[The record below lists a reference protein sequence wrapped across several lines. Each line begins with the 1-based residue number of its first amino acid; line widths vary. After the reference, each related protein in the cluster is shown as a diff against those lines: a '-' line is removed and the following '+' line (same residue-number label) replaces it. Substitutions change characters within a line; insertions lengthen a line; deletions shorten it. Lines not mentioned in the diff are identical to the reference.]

1 MPFLLFNTLIKQF
14 FFYLW
19 CLIKFSESMSQ
30 IKLINIVGARPQ
42 IIKASAISRAIRN
55 YYSNQITEI
64 IVHTGQHYDKEMSE
78 VFFDELE
85 IHKPH
90 YNLGVGSA
98 GHGKQTSLMITGIE
112 EILVKEKP
120 DCVLLY
126 GDTNSTL
133 AGALA
138 AAKLHFPVIHIE
150 AGLRSFNKTMPEE
163 LNRIMSDHSSTL
175 LFAPTNAAFKNLM
188 NEGFKPENSPPY
200 TISNPKIYL
209 TGDIMYDNTLFFA
222 GLAEKKKK
230 GFLEKLSLKRD
241 NYVLVTIHRDTNTDD
256 IDRLREILIAL
267 KSLAEENDIVLVM
280 PFHPRTIVSLKN
292 RLEKLYDELIHCSY
306 LKIIPPVSFLEMI
319 LLEKSCRMIVTDSG
333 GVQKESHFF
342 KKPCIIL
349 RNETEWIELV
359 NNGTSKLVGAD
370 QVLIRHEFLSFMN
383 SHSVLEYPGF
393 YGDGKAAEFILS
405 EILLMFEK
413 EQHL

>member
-1 MPFLLFNTLIKQF
+1 MPN
-14 FFYLW
+14 
-19 CLIKFSESMSQ
+19 

-42 IIKASAISRAIRN
+42 IIKASAISRAIRKHF
-55 YYSNQITEI
+55 SNKIAEI
-64 IVHTGQHYDKEMSE
+64 IVHTGQHYDKEMSD

-98 GHGKQTSLMITGIE
+98 RHGRQTSLMITGIE
-112 EILVKEKP
+112 DILLKEKP

-133 AGALA
+133 AGAVA
-138 AAKLHFPVIHIE
+138 ASKLHFPVIHIE
-150 AGLRSFNKTMPEE
+150 AGLRSFNKSMPEE

-188 NEGFKPENSPPY
+188 SEGFKPENSPPY

-222 GLAEKKKK
+222 GLAEIKKDK
-230 GFLEKLSLKRD
+230 FLEELSLTRY

-256 IDRLREILIAL
+256 ITVLNKILVTL
-267 KSLAEENDIVLVM
+267 KSLAEEKDILLVM
-280 PFHPRTIVSLKN
+280 PLHPRTIISLKT
-292 RLEKLYDELIHCSY
+292 RLKNLYEDLNNCTHI
-306 LKIIPPVSFLEMI
+306 KIIPPVSFLEMI
-319 LLEKSCRMIVTDSG
+319 LLEKNCRMIVTDSG

-342 KKPCIIL
+342 KKPCIVL

-359 NNGTSKLVGAD
+359 NNGTAKLVGSD
-370 QVLIRHEFLSFMN
+370 PDLIRKEFLNFMD
-383 SHSVLEYPGF
+383 STTGFEYPAF
-393 YGDGKAAEFILS
+393 YGNGKTAEFILN

-413 EQHL
+413 E